1 MLQDDFG
8 INVAGHI
15 TGDFGLAEAVRAN
28 IRAIKAADIPL
39 ALNNLD
45 LVNGQHPDTTYTD
58 FSEDHPYPINL
69 VHTNPNWVYEGIYNR
84 RFNNF
89 SLDYFKDRY
98 NIGFWFWELPKFP
111 SEWEFAFDFFD
122 EIWTASGY
130 VAESVSRRS
139 HIPVVKIPL
148 CIELDKPSLTRQE
161 LGLPENK
168 LIFLFTFDFGSS
180 FIRKN
185 PLATIKAF
193 QQAFGEFNE
202 DVILVIKF
210 SNAHHYPAQREQL
223 LSIVKDWSSIHIIEG
238 HLPKQKI
245 HALLYNCDCYV
256 SLHCAEGFGLGMAE
270 AMFYGKP
277 VIATAYSSNMDF
289 MNVGN
294 SFLVQYDL
302 VTTTED
308 YGPYP
313 KGSIWAEAD
322 VDHAASAMRYVFE
335 NYTQAKK
342 IGDKAAE
349 DIHLLLSPEAAGVK
363 IQHRLEYIFR
373 RIGVNS
379 SGSSKANQIHQLQV
393 EKDGYFSQAQA
404 WKKTAKQIQ
413 YELKQAQSESSR
425 IDAN

>member
-1 MLQDDFG
+1 MNTMLQDDFG

-98 NIGFWFWELPKFP
+98 NIGFWAWELMTFP
-111 SEWEFAFDFFD
+111 VEWEFAFQLFD
-122 EIWTASGY
+122 EIWTPSKYA
-130 VAESVSRRS
+130 AESIARVSP
-139 HIPVVKIPL
+139 IPVITIPHSIQL
-148 CIELDKPSLTRQE
+148 GKSYLDR
-161 LGLPENK
+161 ENLK
-168 LIFLFTFDFGSS
+168 LAKDKFIFLLMFDFGSS
-180 FIRKN
+180 FPRKN
-185 PLATIKAF
+185 PLAAVQAF
-193 QQAFGEFNE
+193 QKVFSPFDS
-202 DVILVIKF
+202 DVLLVIKF
-210 SNAHHYPAQREQL
+210 SNAHYYPAYREQL
-223 LSIVKDWSSIHIIEG
+223 LHLVQDWSCIHLIEG
-238 HLPKQKI
+238 HLPKEKI

-256 SLHCAEGFGLGMAE
+256 SLHRAEGFGLGMAE

-322 VDHAASAMRYVFE
+322 IDHAAFVMQYVYD
-335 NYTQAKK
+335 NYTEAQKLGA
-342 IGDKAAE
+342 IAAA
-349 DIHLLLSPEAAGVK
+349 DLSSLLSPEAVGIK
-363 IQHRLEYIFR
+363 IKSRLQYITR
-373 RIGVNS
+373 KMKNLKSLSSCTRITKMENLL
-379 SGSSKANQIHQLQV
+379 A
-393 EKDGYFSQAQA
+393 EKDWWASQVKL
-404 WKKTAKQIQ
+404 WRETAKQTQIEFQ
-413 YELKQAQSESSR
+413 RCNL
-425 IDAN
+425 

>member
-28 IRAIKAADIPL
+28 IRAIKAARIPL

-45 LVNGQHPDTTYTD
+45 LVTGKHPDTIYTD
-58 FSEDHPYPINL
+58 FSEDNPYPINL
-69 VHTNPNWVYEGIYNR
+69 VHTNPNWVYEGIYNQV
-84 RFNNF
+84 FPNF
-89 SLDYFKDRY
+89 SLEYFQNRY
-98 NIGFWFWELPKFP
+98 NIGFWAWELLTFP
-111 SEWEFAFDFFD
+111 TDWEFAFDLFD
-122 EIWTASGY
+122 EIWTPSKYAM
-130 VAESVSRRS
+130 ESIARVSS
-139 HIPVVKIPL
+139 IPVITIPHSIYL
-148 CIELDKPSLTRQE
+148 PKCQMERKDLQLPKDKF
-161 LGLPENK
+161 
-168 LIFLFTFDFGSS
+168 IFLLMFDFGSS
-180 FIRKN
+180 FPRKN
-185 PLATIKAF
+185 PLAAVQAF
-193 QQAFGEFNE
+193 QKVFSPFDS
-202 DVILVIKF
+202 DVLLVIKF
-210 SNAHHYPAQREQL
+210 SNAHDYPAYREQL
-223 LSIVKDWSSIHIIEG
+223 LHLVQDWSCIHLVEG
-238 HLPKQKI
+238 HLPKQTV
-245 HALLYNCDCYV
+245 HGLLYNCDCYV
-256 SLHCAEGFGLGMAE
+256 SLHRAEGFGLGMAE

-294 SFLVQYDL
+294 TFLVQYDL

-322 VDHAASAMRYVFE
+322 VDHAASLMRSVFE

-342 IGDKAAE
+342 IGEKAAE
-349 DIHLLLSPEAAGVK
+349 DIHLLLSPEAVGVK